1 MTKNILLLTPI
12 YPAEDIPKTFTPV
25 VHYFAK
31 EWVKLGYNVTVIHF
45 VVNFPK
51 WINAL
56 CKPFSKKIASIIGI
70 PIRTNQLNEKL
81 YHIDNV
87 TVYRI
92 PLKKIRPHSRYRK
105 EEIDNAFHKSIKFLN
120 EINFTPDCIIGH
132 WVNPQIEFIAKFKTI
147 YNVPSALVLHD
158 NGQDFKTIYR
168 KDAERLFSS
177 IDLIGFRSIPL
188 RKEFEQTFKLNKIYF
203 NCFSG
208 IPSEL
213 IVSSPSRDFSSIK
226 SFLFVGTLY
235 KRKYPSIIITAV
247 DTVFKNNDYKITFI
261 GTGEEYK
268 KIQSYA
274 KKLHKEK
281 QIQLLG
287 RKNRT
292 EVSQQMLKHDIFIMI
307 SKNEAFGLV
316 YLEAMA
322 SGCITIASRNE
333 GFDGIIID
341 GENGFLCE
349 AGNSEELSHIIR
361 KILSLPKSEL
371 QRISHNAIN
380 TAQNMTDT
388 IVAQKYINTIKEY
401 KETNSHVSI

>member
-1 MTKNILLLTPI
+1 MIKNILLLTPI

-51 WINAL
+51 WINTL

-70 PIRTNQLNEKL
+70 PIRTDQLEEKL
-81 YHIDNV
+81 YRIENV

-92 PLKKIRPHSRYRK
+92 PLKKLRPHSRYRK
-105 EEIDNAFHKSIKFLN
+105 KEIDNAFQKSKEFLN
-120 EINFTPDCIIGH
+120 RINFIPDCIIGH
-132 WVNPQIEFIAKFKTI
+132 WVNPQIEIIEKLKSI
-147 YNVPSALVLHD
+147 YDAPSTLVLHD
-158 NGQDFKTIYR
+158 NGKDFKTIYR
-168 KDAERLFSS
+168 KDAERLFAS

-188 RKEFEQTFKLNKIYF
+188 RKEFERTFKLNKNYF

-213 IVSSPSRDFSSIK
+213 ITPTPSRDFSSIK
-226 SFLFVGTLY
+226 NFLFVGTLY
-235 KRKYPSIIITAV
+235 KRKYPSTIITAV
-247 DTVFKNNDYKITFI
+247 NTVFKNNDYRITFI
-261 GTGEEYK
+261 GAGEEYE
-268 KIQSYA
+268 KIKTYA
-274 KKLHKEK
+274 KKLHKEQ
-281 QIQLLG
+281 QILLLG
-287 RKNRT
+287 RKART
-292 EVSQQMLKHDIFIMI
+292 EVSEQMLKHDVFIMI

-349 AGNSEELSHIIR
+349 AGNSQELSQVIEKIR
-361 KILSLPKSEL
+361 SLTASEL
-371 QRISHNAIN
+371 QRISQNAII
-380 TAQNMTDT
+380 TAQSMTDT
-388 IVAQKYINTIKEY
+388 IVAKNYINTIQKY
-401 KETNSHVSI
+401 KGIK